1 MALNGIEHTPRL
13 ANGSATVPAFDS
25 TLDAGRVE
33 LVSRLE
39 RLTAG
44 VEGTIETAVSD
55 LYLHRI
61 MHPGGPKPVIQMPA
75 LGLIAQG
82 SKQLLV
88 GEEELEYDPM
98 HYLVTSVDMPVCG
111 RVRIASPTQPYLGL
125 RVGLSIEEIADL
137 IRDEDLPPP
146 PHADASRGLFVSRL
160 TAPLLDAVLR
170 LLRLLD
176 TPRDIPILV
185 PLVKREILY
194 RLLME
199 GPGARLRQI
208 VLEDSQT
215 ERVAR
220 AIRLLRENFLRPVRV
235 AAMARAVHMSESS
248 LHHHFKAVT
257 AMSPLQYQ
265 KQLRL
270 QEARRLLLSGD
281 IDVSTTAHRV
291 GYESVSQ
298 FSREY
303 SRLFGAPPL
312 RDRRRWLETPTQD

>member
-1 MALNGIEHTPRL
+1 
-13 ANGSATVPAFDS
+13 
-25 TLDAGRVE
+25 
-33 LVSRLE
+33 
-39 RLTAG
+39 
-44 VEGTIETAVSD
+44 
-55 LYLHRI
+55 
-61 MHPGGPKPVIQMPA
+61 MHPGGPKPGIQMPA
-75 LGLIAQG
+75 LGLIAEG

-88 GEEELEYDPM
+88 GDEWLEYDPM

-111 RVRIASPTQPYLGL
+111 RIRLASATQPYLGL
-125 RVGLSIEEIADL
+125 RIGLSIEEIWDL
-137 IRDEDLPPP
+137 VRDESLPPP
-146 PHADASRGLFVSRL
+146 PHTDASRGLFVNRL
-160 TAPLLDAVLR
+160 TPLLLEAVLR

-176 TPRDIPILV
+176 TPRDIPILA

-194 RLLME
+194 RLLMD
-199 GPGARLRQI
+199 GQGARLRQI

-215 ERVAR
+215 ERVVR
-220 AIRLLRENFLRPVRV
+220 AIQLLRENFVRPVRV
-235 AAMARAVHMSESS
+235 SAMARAVHMSESS

-270 QEARRLLLSGD
+270 QEARRLLLSAD
-281 IDVSTTAHRV
+281 IDVASTAHRV

-312 RDRRRWLETPTQD
+312 RDRRRWLEAPTQD